1 MDEPS
6 ANLDS
11 DAMVRLGALLY
22 RLKEA
27 GHTILLSEHRFH
39 YVCDSFDRLGIYG
52 EWGDFRHLQPQRGA
66 LA

>member
-27 GHTILLSEHRFH
+27 GIPSCSQSTAFIMSATPLTGWYLWRMGRFPP
-39 YVCDSFDRLGIYG
+39 FTAAARRL
-52 EWGDFRHLQPQRGA
+52 A
-66 LA
+66 